1 MPGMLVLGT
10 PLPALDASTELMNIN
25 DTHIWVMDL
34 GREKK
39 GAESIA
45 NCEAQPV
52 PNLTSVQE
60 TNPVSVHRMV
70 LGGGWIIKA
79 GVSWGLWALLGSW
92 GPASLSGGNK
102 SA

>member
-10 PLPALDASTELMNIN
+10 PLPALDASTELVNIN
-25 DTHIWVMDL
+25 DTNMGHL

-45 NCEAQPV
+45 NCEAQPI

-60 TNPVSVHRMV
+60 TNLVSGHRMV
-70 LGGGWIIKA
+70 LGGGLDNKGWCELGA
-79 GVSWGLWALLGSW
+79 LGSA
-92 GPASLSGGNK
+92 GELGSCFSFGRE
-102 SA
+102 

>member
-1 MPGMLVLGT
+1 MLVLGT

-60 TNPVSVHRMV
+60 TNPVSGHRMV
-70 LGGGWIIKA
+70 LGGGLDNKGWCELGA
-79 GVSWGLWALLGSW
+79 LGSA
-92 GPASLSGGNK
+92 GELGSCFPFGRE
-102 SA
+102 